1 MPRVNC
7 KSKIVKNRVPALAE
21 ALKYSLNSYKHPL
34 KQVDKKY
41 RNWQSMA
48 LSGENK
54 KAIIQKYQ
62 INPKDTGSA
71 QVQVANITAR
81 MDYLQKHFG
90 SHVKDFHSKQG
101 LLRLVG
107 QRRRLLDYLKRK
119 NIAQYRGLIESL
131 GIRK

>member
-1 MPRVNC
+1 
-7 KSKIVKNRVPALAE
+7 
-21 ALKYSLNSYKHPL
+21 
-34 KQVDKKY
+34 
-41 RNWQSMA
+41 MA

-54 KAIIQKYQ
+54 KRIIEKYQ

-71 QVQVANITAR
+71 QAQVAVITAR

-90 SHVKDFHSKQG
+90 THGKDHHSKQG

-119 NIAQYRGLIESL
+119 NIGQYRGLIESL

>member
-1 MPRVNC
+1 
-7 KSKIVKNRVPALAE
+7 
-21 ALKYSLNSYKHPL
+21 
-34 KQVDKKY
+34 
-41 RNWQSMA
+41 MA

-90 SHVKDFHSKQG
+90 AHVKDFHSKQG

-119 NIAQYRGLIESL
+119 DIAKYRGLIESL

>member
-1 MPRVNC
+1 
-7 KSKIVKNRVPALAE
+7 
-21 ALKYSLNSYKHPL
+21 
-34 KQVDKKY
+34 
-41 RNWQSMA
+41 MA
-48 LSGENK
+48 LSGETK
-54 KAIIQKYQ
+54 KGIIEKYQ
-62 INPKDTGSA
+62 INPKDTGST

-81 MDYLQKHFG
+81 IEYLQTHFG

-119 NIAQYRGLIESL
+119 DITKYRGLIESL